1 MRIPRFFGPPFPAG
15 VRNILMGGRVL
26 FAVADHM
33 AASNA
38 NRKNRRR
45 TMANRDLASW
55 PPSRSLYPSGRDP
68 LTSFHRQIDRLF
80 DDFFAPMAEATTAGD
95 LWPSVDVYE
104 TDQAYK
110 VTAELPGLE
119 QKDVELKLRDNT
131 LSITG
136 EKRSEHKEGVGGRT
150 YSERS
155 YGRFQRT
162 ISRDAEVDADK
173 VQATFKNGVLAVA
186 LPKNPAAK
194 DKTRR
199 IEVKAR

>member
-1 MRIPRFFGPPFPAG
+1 
-15 VRNILMGGRVL
+15 MGGRVL
-26 FAVADHM
+26 FAVAYHM
-33 AASNA
+33 ATSDADT
-38 NRKNRRR
+38 KNRRK
-45 TMANRDLASW
+45 TMAHHDLA
-55 PPSRSLYPSGRDP
+55 PRTPSRSLYPSARDP

-80 DDFFAPMAEATTAGD
+80 DDFFAPMAEATTASD

-136 EKRSEHKEGVGGRT
+136 EKRSEHKESDRGHT

-162 ISRDAEVDADK
+162 IPLEAEIDADK
-173 VQATFKNGVLAVA
+173 VQATFRNGVLTVE

>member
-1 MRIPRFFGPPFPAG
+1 M
-15 VRNILMGGRVL
+15 V
-26 FAVADHM
+26 HHH
-33 AASNA
+33 
-38 NRKNRRR
+38 
-45 TMANRDLASW
+45 LAPW
-55 PPSRSLYPSGRDP
+55 TPSRSLYPSASDP

-80 DDFFAPMAEATTAGD
+80 DDFFAPMTEATTAGD

-136 EKRSEHKEGVGGRT
+136 EKRSEHKESDRGHT

-162 ISRDAEVDADK
+162 IPLEAEIDADK
-173 VQATFKNGVLAVA
+173 VQATFKNGVLTVE